1 MLVLQILKWD
11 TSSIIAHDFLHV
23 LAFHLPLDES
33 KRSVMLRHAQT
44 LVTMCII
51 GEFYVAFKVTAEA
64 VTSCQML
71 QFPLSIGVHMFS

>member
-33 KRSVMLRHAQT
+33 KRSLMLRHAQT

-51 GEFYVAFKVTAEA
+51 GKFFVAR
-64 VTSCQML
+64 
-71 QFPLSIGVHMFS
+71 